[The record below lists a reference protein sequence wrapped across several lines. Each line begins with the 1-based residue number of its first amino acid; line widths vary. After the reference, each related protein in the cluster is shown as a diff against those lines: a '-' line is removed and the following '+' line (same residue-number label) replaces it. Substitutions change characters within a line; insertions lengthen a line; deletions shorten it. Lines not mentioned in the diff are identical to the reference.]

1 MRRIALMGVWGL
13 CVGTAIGCGG
23 RTTEAERS
31 DARDN
36 DIDIAET
43 TMLSE
48 TGCLTEANGRFV
60 LTALETGG
68 VAQTEMY
75 QLVGHDAD
83 LSQHIGREV
92 MVTGDAEPA
101 QVAELRETTPSTPV
115 GTSGDGAQPQ
125 VTTQAQTRLE
135 TRKMRV
141 NTITPTGDECTEPA
155 R

>member
-1 MRRIALMGVWGL
+1 MRRTVLIGVWGL
-13 CVGTAIGCGG
+13 CLGMAIGCGG
-23 RTTEAERS
+23 RTTEAEKE
-31 DARDN
+31 DALDN
-36 DIDIAET
+36 DVDLAEA

-48 TGCLTEANGRFV
+48 TGCLTEADGRFV

-92 MVTGDAEPA
+92 TVTGDAEPA
-101 QVAELRETTPSTPV
+101 QVAELRETAPARPI
-115 GTSGDGAQPQ
+115 GTSGDPARLR
-125 VTTQAQTRLE
+125 VATQAQTRFE
-135 TRKMRV
+135 TRKLLV
-141 NTITPTGDECTEPA
+141 NTITPTGDDCSEPT

>member
-1 MRRIALMGVWGL
+1 MRRIGLVGVWGL
-13 CVGTAIGCGG
+13 CVGMAIGCGG
-23 RTTEAERS
+23 RTKEAGNDGAL
-31 DARDN
+31 DA
-36 DIDIAET
+36 DIDIAEA

-48 TGCLTEANGRFV
+48 TGCLTEADGKFV

-101 QVAELRETTPSTPV
+101 QIAELRETTPAAPV
-115 GTSGDGAQPQ
+115 GTSGAGAQPQ
-125 VTTQAQTRLE
+125 VATQAQTRFE
-135 TRKMRV
+135 TRKLLV
-141 NTITPTGDECTEPA
+141 NTITPTGDDCTEPT